1 MINITNSPAIPFD
14 CLQLMRLT
22 HEVEMKILGNE
33 AIWCIAVM
41 GAIRSNKPAR
51 LILDSIKDMATDNYN
66 VVADVLGCGLTDK
79 ILNEGKNIQTF
90 KQR

>member
-1 MINITNSPAIPFD
+1 MINIQTSPAIPFD

-41 GAIRSNKPAR
+41 NAIRDNRAAR
-51 LILDSIKDMATDNYN
+51 LIINSIKDMATDNYN
-66 VVADVLGCGLTDK
+66 VVADVLGCRLTDR

-90 KQR
+90 KPR